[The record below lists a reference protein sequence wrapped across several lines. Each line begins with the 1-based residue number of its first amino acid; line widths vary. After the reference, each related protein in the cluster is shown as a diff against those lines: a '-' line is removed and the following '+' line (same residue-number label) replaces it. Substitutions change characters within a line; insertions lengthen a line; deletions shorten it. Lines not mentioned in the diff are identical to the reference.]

1 MISIFGIVSVAVAL
15 ICVAIIVLHNRV
27 MNKRTPVDE
36 HLAALEDLL
45 REKIENLYNTSHA
58 DSELRVLCGQCVDL
72 DLNSMLK
79 ALPDIDIVADDLQTN
94 DYEANQKIQETIA
107 GLNQVID
114 EYNRFIIRNLPVNL
128 MAQALGL
135 TAEEPIKD

>member
-1 MISIFGIVSVAVAL
+1 MSVAVAL